1 VAAVLPYGK
10 SVYRD
15 LIRRAEAAGWSFGS
29 FLDPPEADR
38 RTIYLRH
45 DVDYSLELA
54 VELAELNNDLGVSG
68 TFCVQLRAQ
77 LYNAFEH
84 VEAGRMLRL
93 RALGQHVGL
102 HFVIDSGSTPT
113 PTPEAVR
120 KEFELLRTL
129 VADAAPAFSW
139 HQPTTDLLEAAD
151 FDVPGLVNAYGHRF
165 FRGMPYLSDSTHRA
179 SMEELEAEVVNVDGA
194 ALQLLL
200 HPVNW
205 IAGGSSGIEILVR
218 GWVRVL
224 RDQERTLLANRTY
237 AERFPDGMPTGIL
250 DSLEQT
256 LLASD

>member
-10 SVYRD
+10 SAYRD

-29 FLDPPEADR
+29 FVDPPGADR

-54 VELAELNNDLGVSG
+54 VELAELNSDLSVSG

-77 LYNAFEH
+77 LYNAFER
-84 VEAGRMLRL
+84 VEAGRLLRL
-93 RALGQHVGL
+93 RALGQQVGL
-102 HFVIDSGSTPT
+102 HFVIDPGSV

-120 KEFELLRTL
+120 QEFELLRTL
-129 VADAAPAFSW
+129 VADAAPTFSW
-139 HQPTTDLLEAAD
+139 HQPTTELLEAVD

-165 FRGMPYLSDSTHRA
+165 FREMPYLSDSTHRA
-179 SMEELEAEVVNVDGA
+179 SMEELQTEVGKVAGT

-205 IAGGSSGIEILVR
+205 IAGGSSGVEILVR

-237 AERFPDGMPTGIL
+237 ADRFPNGMPPGIL